1 MNIDT
6 STKSAGERRN
16 MLSLIPYELY
26 FTKIWNYEEICDG
39 GNDDSYWLSYEI
51 VRNYAN
57 GDMNTLLS
65 IVNVIQTKCK
75 LDLFSA
81 YVLVLSLNSLGFK
94 EKKDPVF
101 KYNLIR
107 MMILLSYYG
116 KVTVENL
123 NHVMDDSNL
132 RMRDELGNPYTSF
145 FYNERAF
152 MILGWETLWFMFN
165 NIDEKME
172 SYYYKNG
179 KTFPELTILNLERQ
193 THLSEDLFPRSTN
206 TSFKH
211 KRVREREKAEYVNLG
226 ISFFRVECDNLS
238 FFGFSCV
245 KSFGARFLY
254 SSQSKTIDVGNFH
267 RVEIIDDSFMYGCKV
282 QKVDFSP
289 MKRVR
294 KIGTFWLGNTRY
306 LTDVNF
312 SGMDSLGEVGKGW
325 MSNDGDV
332 GEYKLEYDV
341 NKSYSCKRIALKYST
356 EYILVPK
363 KLDSSSVI
371 RSDVINTI
379 ISNIG

>member
-1 MNIDT
+1 
-6 STKSAGERRN
+6 
-16 MLSLIPYELY
+16 
-26 FTKIWNYEEICDG
+26 
-39 GNDDSYWLSYEI
+39 
-51 VRNYAN
+51 
-57 GDMNTLLS
+57 
-65 IVNVIQTKCK
+65 
-75 LDLFSA
+75 
-81 YVLVLSLNSLGFK
+81 
-94 EKKDPVF
+94 
-101 KYNLIR
+101 

-132 RMRDELGNPYTSF
+132 RMRDKLGNPYTSF
-145 FYNERAF
+145 FYNKRAF

-165 NIDEKME
+165 NTDEKMD